1 MDIEQTLY
9 RAKLYN
15 SEHYVVGIY
24 YKHLPYTP
32 SPLDYNTI
40 NKSDFEHYL
49 IMGGFSDW
57 NMPRGIEARRID
69 ITTIEKVTHKNNK

>member
-1 MDIEQTLY
+1 MDIEQTIY

-15 SEHYVVGIY
+15 SEHYVQGIY

-32 SPLDYNTI
+32 APLGYNMI

-69 ITTIEKVTHKNNK
+69 ITTIEKVTQKNNK